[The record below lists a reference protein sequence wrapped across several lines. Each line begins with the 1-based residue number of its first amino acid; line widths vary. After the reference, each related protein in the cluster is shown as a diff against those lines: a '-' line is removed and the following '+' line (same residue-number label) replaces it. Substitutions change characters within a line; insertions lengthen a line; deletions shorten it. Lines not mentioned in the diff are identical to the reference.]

1 MHSALSRVRRALEQ
15 RIVQAFKERL
25 GDEDTLFVVTH
36 KLEMLPLVD
45 RIIVVANKKIVADGP
60 RDTILERLKNQSTQ
74 SQTKTQNS
82 NVVVGAK
89 SVGGAHE

>member
-1 MHSALSRVRRALEQ
+1 
-15 RIVQAFKERL
+15 
-25 GDEDTLFVVTH
+25 
-36 KLEMLPLVD
+36 MLPLVD
-45 RIIVVANKKIVADGP
+45 RIIVVAHKKIVADGP